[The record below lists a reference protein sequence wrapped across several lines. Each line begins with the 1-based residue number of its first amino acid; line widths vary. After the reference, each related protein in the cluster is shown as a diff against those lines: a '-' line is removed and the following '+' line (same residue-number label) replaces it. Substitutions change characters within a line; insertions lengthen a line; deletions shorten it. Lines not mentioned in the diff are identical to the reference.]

1 MKVDKGALK
10 VNETYHLEINDTLEI
25 KSNGKITNISIN
37 NKNIPFITKLEF
49 IQTVDNLPKIE
60 IERFFMQDDFDEIKK
75 HYEEV

>member
-10 VNETYHLEINDTLEI
+10 VNETYRLEINDTLEI

-75 HYEEV
+75 YYGEV